1 MQPVKLRI
9 FFEVKRRKTFTNWL
23 ITRHQV
29 VIRNEENLAE
39 KTTFSFS
46 YAKLITLGCFTLI
59 LFVSLSLALS
69 RTILGKWLNPAYI
82 EQENNNKLIQ
92 LYTALEKLEK
102 RNTQQDKFIK
112 LFQGIIEEKGEAVY
126 KLEDSDTSKQFNSS
140 NPTKLKPKD
149 ILESVEVDDNF
160 APLHNQAEDETTS
173 YLAAT
178 SYKVATSLPEL
189 FLFIPLEGVITTP
202 FDPKIEHYG
211 LDIVGKE
218 NEPIKCIADGMVILS
233 TWTVETG
240 WIIIVQHSKNLVSV
254 YKHNATLFKK
264 AGNFVKSGEVIAIMG
279 NSGEFSTGPHLHFE
293 LWYDGNAVNP
303 QDFIPF

>member
-1 MQPVKLRI
+1 VKL
-9 FFEVKRRKTFTNWL
+9 RKTFTNWL

-46 YAKLITLGCFTLI
+46 YAKLITLGFFTLL
-59 LFVSLSLALS
+59 LFISLSLALS
-69 RTILGKWLNPAYI
+69 HTILGKWLNPAYI

-92 LYTALEKLEK
+92 LYTALEKLED
-102 RNTQQDKFIK
+102 RNAQQDKFIK
-112 LFQGIIEEKGEAVY
+112 LFQGIIEEKGEPAY
-126 KLEDSDTSKQFNSS
+126 KLEDSDAGKKFNNRNSA
-140 NPTKLKPKD
+140 KLETDD
-149 ILESVEVDDNF
+149 ILEFAEVDDNF
-160 APLHNQAEDETTS
+160 TPLYNLGEQNSTS

-178 SYKVATSLPEL
+178 SYKSAASLSEL
-189 FLFIPLEGVITTP
+189 FLFTPLEGVITTP
-202 FDPKIEHYG
+202 FNPKIEHYG

-218 NEPIKCIADGMVILS
+218 NEPIRCIADGMVILS

-240 WIIIVQHSKNLVSV
+240 WVIIVQHSKNLISV

-264 AGNFVKSGEVIAIMG
+264 EGNFVKSGEVIAIMG

>member
-1 MQPVKLRI
+1 M
-9 FFEVKRRKTFTNWL
+9 KRRKTFTNWL

-92 LYTALEKLEK
+92 LYTALEKLEE

-112 LFQGIIEEKGEAVY
+112 LFQGIIEEKGNVVY
-126 KLEDSDTSKQFNSS
+126 KLDDSDTSKQFNSS
-140 NPTKLKPKD
+140 NPTKLEPKD
-149 ILESVEVDDNF
+149 ILESVEVDDVF
-160 APLHNQAEDETTS
+160 APLHNQAEEENTS

-189 FLFIPLEGVITTP
+189 FLFTPLEGVITTP